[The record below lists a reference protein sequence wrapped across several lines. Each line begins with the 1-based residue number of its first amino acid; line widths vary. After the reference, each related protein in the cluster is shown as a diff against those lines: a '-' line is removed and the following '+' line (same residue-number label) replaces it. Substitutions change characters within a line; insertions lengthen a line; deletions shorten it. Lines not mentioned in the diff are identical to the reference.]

1 MDTFSAMNPIAV
13 RKFWQQF
20 QQIISREETVILWTD
35 NSFCCTFHSSTFA
48 AVSVKHSISSMCR
61 HLCRWTTS
69 NAKSANCHKKLHREA
84 KYVKELELSEE
95 TELTEEDRALAADTN
110 ANNPYYDAPEL
121 PESLL
126 GYVCDCNKTWSFS
139 RSKGYFNLIDGVWV
153 NR

>member
-1 MDTFSAMNPIAV
+1 MD
-13 RKFWQQF
+13 RQQF
-20 QQIISREETVILWTD
+20 LLHFSFLDFRSCISEAQYLIDVPASLSLDDVKREI
-35 NSFCCTFHSSTFA
+35 
-48 AVSVKHSISSMCR
+48 
-61 HLCRWTTS
+61 
-69 NAKSANCHKKLHREA
+69 ANCHKKLHREA
-84 KYVKELELSEE
+84 KYVKELELSKE